1 MNLLSKYRFTCTLTL
16 GDIFGQVVVWLGVVF
31 ASLAA
36 ALSLM
41 SKPIFAI
48 AAVGLIVVASLPFL
62 LFAFVVTLFSHIEI
76 APITAEEEARLKSP
90 ARGEMKAAIQG

>member
-41 SKPIFAI
+41 SKPVFAI
-48 AAVGLIVVASLPFL
+48 AAVGLIMVASLPFL

-76 APITAEEEARLKSP
+76 APITAEEEARRSFP
-90 ARGEMKAAIQG
+90 AKGTMKAAVQN

>member
-1 MNLLSKYRFTCTLTL
+1 MSILEKYRFRCTLTL
-16 GDIFGQVVVWLGVVF
+16 GDIFGQVIVWLGVVF

-41 SKPIFAI
+41 SRPVYAI

-76 APITAEEEARLKSP
+76 SPITSEEVAME
-90 ARGEMKAAIQG
+90 RGSRRVAQAG